1 MPSIGDQKTMPH
13 NFVERVEAALQDLRA
28 GKQVILTDDAER
40 ENEGDLVLAAQFAT
54 AESINFM
61 AQNGRGLICLPMD
74 ESIVDRLG
82 LPPMVRDN
90 ESSLGTAFTV
100 SIGAKEGI
108 TTGISAHDR
117 AYTVQKTIAEGTTR
131 DDLVVPGHV
140 FPLKARKGGVL
151 IRAGHTEGSV
161 DLARLAG
168 LKPAAVIC
176 EILKSDGTMAR
187 SGDLESFASEHKLN
201 SLSMADLI
209 LYRLQKD
216 ESLLTPTGHDELGLY
231 KGKRLEFFTFESSLD
246 QSEHWAFRLGFDA
259 DHSAT
264 NPLEGVARVRV
275 QNESTKADLIQSIS
289 NNAHPFAHVLDR
301 LSEAESGVFVYLRK
315 NSNRI
320 NTPIEENPQDLPGD
334 SKAFRQYGL
343 GAQILNRLGVRKME
357 LLTDNPKHLVSL
369 EGFGLEMA
377 GSVPFQKST
386 DGGTH

>member
-1 MPSIGDQKTMPH
+1 MPN
-13 NFVERVEAALQDLRA
+13 NFVARVEAALQDLRA
-28 GKQVILTDDAER
+28 GKLVILTDDAER
-40 ENEGDLVLAAQFAT
+40 ENEGDLILAAQFAT

-74 ESIVDRLG
+74 ESLIDRLG

-117 AYTVQKTIAEGTTR
+117 AYTVQKAIAEGTTR
-131 DDLVVPGHV
+131 EDLVVPGHV
-140 FPLKARKGGVL
+140 FPLRARKGGVL

-187 SGDLESFASEHKLN
+187 SGDLESFAQEHKIN
-201 SLSMADLI
+201 CLSMADLI

-216 ESLLTPTGHDELGLY
+216 ESLLTPTGHDDLGLY

-246 QSEHWAFRLGFDA
+246 ESEHWAFRLGFD
-259 DHSAT
+259 SAHCSS
-264 NPLEGVARVRV
+264 NPYSGVARVRV
-275 QNESTKADLIQSIS
+275 QNESTKADLIQSITQ
-289 NNAHPFAHVLDR
+289 NEHPFTHVLDK
-301 LSEAESGVFVYLRK
+301 LSEAEAGVFVYLRK
-315 NSNRI
+315 NSSRI
-320 NTPIEENPQDLPGD
+320 NTQVEENPQDLPGD
-334 SKAFRQYGL
+334 SKSFRQYGL
-343 GAQILNRLGVRKME
+343 GAQILGRLGVKKME

-377 GSVPFQKST
+377 GSVPFHRDGEK
-386 DGGTH
+386 DGGML